1 MEIIWSAA
9 LATAARHL
17 AREAESHVGLRLQ
30 ANRMA
35 TKSVGEP
42 VSQEQAELVRSLVLG
57 FPFPATPAQRNFEQA
72 WRIACARALGG
83 LSVKRGGRA

>member
-1 MEIIWSAA
+1 MDIIWSAA

-17 AREAESHVGLRLQ
+17 ARETESHVGLRLQ

-35 TKSVGEP
+35 GKSVGEA
-42 VSQEQAELVRSLVLG
+42 VTQDQAELVRGLILG

-72 WRIACARALGG
+72 WRIACARALGAMA
-83 LSVKRGGRA
+83 GGRAARG